1 MGDKKS
7 DYSTYKVI
15 LREKQNLN
23 LIKSL
28 DPTINLLIY
37 RKQRM
42 DDSVIQHPGIQSVK
56 STGQSFSTDCKSNKI
71 RNGMGLGNG
80 GGNLRKKWDLR
91 QSNQLE
97 YMEMI

>member
-42 DDSVIQHPGIQSVK
+42 DDSVI
-56 STGQSFSTDCKSNKI
+56 
-71 RNGMGLGNG
+71 
-80 GGNLRKKWDLR
+80 
-91 QSNQLE
+91 
-97 YMEMI
+97 